1 MRDPGADNQV
11 FFVDTS
17 GVLCSRSAGHAID
30 VEGVH
35 TLNLSS
41 PDRAQRT
48 LADDCLVLRH
58 RRPVL
63 QPFPNSYSHP
73 LPRFSYDRETKHIS
87 VTFATDPSYPA
98 PKDVNKWEAWK
109 EMSFLVTAV
118 PSRKPRNI
126 IDDASDL
133 LSSAITTPLSLF
145 GALKPPSS
153 ATPETVF
160 SSGEID
166 LREDEILEQER
177 SEEGEVDDSPER
189 RREVRVLALAKEEV
203 EAASVKAKLR
213 RQWEVIP
220 LRNSR
225 RSTSF

>member
-1 MRDPGADNQV
+1 M
-11 FFVDTS
+11 
-17 GVLCSRSAGHAID
+17 
-30 VEGVH
+30 
-35 TLNLSS
+35 
-41 PDRAQRT
+41 
-48 LADDCLVLRH
+48 
-58 RRPVL
+58 
-63 QPFPNSYSHP
+63 
-73 LPRFSYDRETKHIS
+73 
-87 VTFATDPSYPA
+87 TFATDPSYPA

-109 EMSFLVTAV
+109 EMTFLVTAV
-118 PSRKPRNI
+118 PARKPRNI
-126 IDDASDL
+126 IDDASQL

-145 GALKPPSS
+145 GAFKPASS

-189 RREVRVLALAKEEV
+189 RREVHVLALSKEEV
-203 EAASVKAKLR
+203 DVASVKAESR
-213 RQWEVIP
+213 RQWEIIP

>member
-1 MRDPGADNQV
+1 ML
-11 FFVDTS
+11 S
-17 GVLCSRSAGHAID
+17 
-30 VEGVH
+30 
-35 TLNLSS
+35 TLKVRTPRQQSLPLRTQWPL
-41 PDRAQRT
+41 PDDR
-48 LADDCLVLRH
+48 LVLRH

-109 EMSFLVTAV
+109 EMTFLVTAV
-118 PSRKPRNI
+118 PSRKPRGI
-126 IDDASDL
+126 IDDTSDL

-145 GALKPPSS
+145 GALKPTSS

-189 RREVRVLALAKEEV
+189 RREVRVLALSKEEV
-203 EAASVKAKLR
+203 EAASAKAKLR
-213 RQWEVIP
+213 RQWEVVP